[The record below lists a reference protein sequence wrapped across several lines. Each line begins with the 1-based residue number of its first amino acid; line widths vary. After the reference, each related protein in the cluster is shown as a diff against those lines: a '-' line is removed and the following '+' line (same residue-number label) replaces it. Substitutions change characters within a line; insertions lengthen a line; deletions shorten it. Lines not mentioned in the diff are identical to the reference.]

1 VARLPARLAAWAV
14 IALWL
19 PYAALNTIFPGP
31 HLTYA
36 LGLALAALGLALL
49 WLALVCRCA
58 TVR

>member
-1 VARLPARLAAWAV
+1 MLAAWAV

-31 HLTYA
+31 HLTYT

-49 WLALVCRCA
+49 RLALVCRCA